1 MQNQTLPRKV
11 TLFSQVKRSKGTWTP
26 VIRRTAGGPDEKT
39 TGRGNHRVEGQQQSI
54 CLSDCLTHNFK
65 TVSGSCG
72 KMNVVKV
79 AAAFLMLLCLL
90 LLAALIGL
98 GVQYIQDQT
107 SCRRKASQMWMNNVN
122 LTADG
127 QELLRSN
134 SKMKD
139 IIHNLSQKI
148 TRLQTDRNK
157 LKANN
162 SELMRDRE
170 DFKKQVLENARC
182 SADWMQFGN
191 VCYLFFTSPMK
202 TWNESKYDCQSRGA
216 QLAIIPSEDEMKFT
230 FGFINK
236 AWIGL
241 TDEENE
247 GDWKWVDGTSANTT
261 HWRKKQPDNWNGKED
276 CAEINVKEWND
287 LPCSSP
293 NHWICNKKLP

>member
-170 DFKKQVLENARC
+170 DFKKQVFENARC
-182 SADWMQFGN
+182 SANWTQFGN
-191 VCYLFFTSPMK
+191 VCYLYMKSLEK
-202 TWNESKYDCQSRGA
+202 TWNESRDDCVSRGA
-216 QLAIIPSEDEMKFT
+216 QLAVISSEDEMT
-230 FGFINK
+230 FISAFFSRG
-236 AWIGL
+236 WIGL
-241 TDEENE
+241 TDVETENV
-247 GDWKWVDGTSANTT
+247 WKWIDGTSPKTK
-261 HWRKKQPDNWNGKED
+261 HWRVGQPDNYANED
-276 CAEINVKEWND
+276 CAEINEKEWND
-287 LPCSSP
+287 LSCSSP